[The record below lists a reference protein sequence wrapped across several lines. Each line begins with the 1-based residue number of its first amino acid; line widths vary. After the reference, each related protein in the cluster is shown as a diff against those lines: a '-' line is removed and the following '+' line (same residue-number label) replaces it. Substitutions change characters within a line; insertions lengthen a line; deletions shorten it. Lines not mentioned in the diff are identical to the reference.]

1 MTLNLNISKVHVKY
15 KRTTWTYIIIMFR
28 LEFKGLI
35 RNQFCHIS
43 AFLLALKTSE
53 DRTFPVFSWGKKH
66 IILPKWVR

>member
-1 MTLNLNISKVHVKY
+1 MTLNLNISKVHIKY

-53 DRTFPVFSWGKKH
+53 DRNFSCVFMGQKTHHCAKMG
-66 IILPKWVR
+66 